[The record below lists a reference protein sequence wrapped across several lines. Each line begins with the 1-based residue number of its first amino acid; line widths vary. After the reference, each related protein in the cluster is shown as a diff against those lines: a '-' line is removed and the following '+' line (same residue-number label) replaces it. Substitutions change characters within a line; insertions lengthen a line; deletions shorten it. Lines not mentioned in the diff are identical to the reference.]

1 MCSLPIRLYTEGI
14 HTRELWHSHF
24 MFYIELLDGGLEMPK
39 HAGEVK
45 DLGSSNLSV
54 YSWFTLTDD

>member
-1 MCSLPIRLYTEGI
+1 
-14 HTRELWHSHF
+14 

-45 DLGSSNLSV
+45 GTGSSNLSV
-54 YSWFTLTDD
+54 CSRFTLTAD